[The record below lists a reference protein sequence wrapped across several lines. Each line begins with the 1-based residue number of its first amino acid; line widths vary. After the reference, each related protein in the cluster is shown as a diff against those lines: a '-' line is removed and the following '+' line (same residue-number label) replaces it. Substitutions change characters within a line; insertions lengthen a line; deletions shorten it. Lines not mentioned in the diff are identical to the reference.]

1 MASLSIQTT
10 NQALVEA
17 SKNGDVLRANQAL
30 VEASKNGDIL
40 RVQQMLSVPG
50 INVDHTARGEDHT
63 PLGYAAQFGHLR
75 CCSLLLAAGA
85 NVLAID
91 DAYFTPLHVSLIR
104 HHPDV
109 TDLLLEPTVLAEGED
124 KTTVLHW
131 MAAAECTKEHLLV
144 VLERADAAAKD
155 DEGRQAWEWA
165 VEQSG
170 EGSEVALLLREA
182 ADAAADAAA
191 NAAANAEADT
201 TETNAATVYVRPSKE
216 FIQQHPVLLSCEQ
229 YNAQYD
235 GLHCTLC
242 SFAAATQLYHQTL
255 STLCDDLQNT
265 ILQTQHS
272 PFQFNA
278 SYEAPLSFTK
288 VHEDFYILLF
298 REASLFCDVVS
309 KHNVMGARKEHQ
321 LHLSLGTKDRGEA
334 NDICDVLNQCEQ
346 WELVIVE
353 QNSFGTG
360 AVRVVET
367 RLL

>member
-10 NQALVEA
+10 
-17 SKNGDVLRANQAL
+17 NQAL

-91 DAYFTPLHVSLIR
+91 DAYFTPLHISLIR

-170 EGSEVALLLREA
+170 EGSKVALLLRE
-182 ADAAADAAA
+182 AA

-242 SFAAATQLYHQTL
+242 SFAAATQLSHQTL

-298 REASLFCDVVS
+298 RDASLFCDIVS
-309 KHNVMGARKEHQ
+309 KHNLMGARKEHQ

>member
-1 MASLSIQTT
+1 MQTT

-17 SKNGDVLRANQAL
+17 SKKGN
-30 VEASKNGDIL
+30 IL
-40 RVQQMLSVPG
+40 QLQQMLSLPG
-50 INVDHTARGEDHT
+50 VNVDHKARGEDPT
-63 PLGYAAQFGHLR
+63 PLGYAAMFGHLQ

-85 NVLAID
+85 NALAID
-91 DAYFTPLHVSLIR
+91 DAYFTPLHASLVR
-104 HHPDV
+104 NHPDV
-109 TDLLLEPTVLAEGED
+109 ADLLLEPTCRTVLAEGGD

-131 MAAAECTKEHLLV
+131 MAAAGCTKEHLLF

-165 VEQSG
+165 VEESG
-170 EGSEVALLLREA
+170 EDSEVATLLREAAAAA

-191 NAAANAEADT
+191 NEAANEAANRAANEEAT

-255 STLCDDLQNT
+255 SALCDDLQNT

-288 VHEDFYILLF
+288 VNEDFYVLLF
-298 REASLFCDVVS
+298 REASLFCDIVS
-309 KHNVMGARKEHQ
+309 KYNLIGARKEHQ

-334 NDICDVLNQCEQ
+334 NDICDVLGQCTQ

-353 QNSFGTG
+353 QNSSGTG

>member
-1 MASLSIQTT
+1 MQTT

-17 SKNGDVLRANQAL
+17 SKKGN
-30 VEASKNGDIL
+30 IL
-40 RVQQMLSVPG
+40 QLQQMLSLPG
-50 INVDHTARGEDHT
+50 VNVDHKARGEDPT
-63 PLGYAAQFGHLR
+63 PLGYAAMFGHLQ

-91 DAYFTPLHVSLIR
+91 DAYFTPLHASLVR
-104 HHPDV
+104 NHPSV
-109 TDLLLEPTVLAEGED
+109 ADLLLGPTCRTVAEGGD

-131 MAAAECTKEHLLV
+131 MAAAGCTKEHLLF

-165 VEQSG
+165 VEESG
-170 EGSEVALLLREA
+170 EDSEVATLLREA
-182 ADAAADAAA
+182 AAAAAGAAA
-191 NAAANAEADT
+191 NEEAT

-216 FIQQHPVLLSCEQ
+216 FIQQHSVLLSCEQ

-255 STLCDDLQNT
+255 SALCDDLQNT
-265 ILQTQHS
+265 ILQTQRS

-288 VHEDFYILLF
+288 VNEDFYVLLF
-298 REASLFCDVVS
+298 REASLFCDIVS
-309 KHNVMGARKEHQ
+309 KYNLIGARKEHQ

-334 NDICDVLNQCEQ
+334 NDICDVLSQCTQ

-353 QNSFGTG
+353 QNSSGTG